1 MDAES
6 SIELLRLARSGD
18 QHALDSLLRRYL
30 PALRRWAHGRLPRWA
45 RDIAET
51 EDLVQESVA
60 ETLKHLARI
69 DVERDGA
76 LHAYL
81 RVAVMNRIRN
91 ELRRAARHPRQVELD
106 PETPLTSLSPL
117 EIAIG
122 SETLARYESALGRL
136 SSTEREAIIGRLEL
150 GLSFDELAHAL
161 DKPSPDAAR
170 LTVTRAVVR
179 LTKLMA
185 DADPASST
193 P

>member
-81 RVAVMNRIRN
+81 RQAVMNRIRN

>member
-136 SSTEREAIIGRLEL
+136 SSTEREAISGRLEL